1 MTSHA
6 FRLLVEEAA
15 PCRLCGPM
23 GCPPVLSDRN
33 GPAPARLMFVAEAPG
48 RLGGAITGIPLSA
61 DETGR
66 RFARWLADAGIE
78 RSGVFVTNAVLCNP
92 LDARGRN
99 RPPRRRERANCAPWL
114 ARQVDAVAPAIIV
127 ALGAVAL
134 AALEEIA
141 PHGLTLRSDVGRAVP
156 WQGRTLVPL
165 YHPSPRTRAVRT
177 DAQHAADYRALAALA
192 KAGMR

>member
-1 MTSHA
+1 MTSYA
-6 FRLLVEEAA
+6 FDLLVEEAA
-15 PCRLCGPM
+15 LCRLCGPM
-23 GCPPVLSDRN
+23 GCAPVLSQRN

-78 RSGVFVTNAVLCNP
+78 RSSVFVTNAVLCNP

-99 RPPRRRERANCAPWL
+99 RPPSRRERANCGPWL
-114 ARQVDAVAPAIIV
+114 ARQIDAVAPDV
-127 ALGAVAL
+127 VVVLGAVAL

-156 WQGRTLVPL
+156 WQGRTLVAL

-177 DAQHAADYRALAALA
+177 DGQHSADYRALAALVESVV
-192 KAGMR
+192 R